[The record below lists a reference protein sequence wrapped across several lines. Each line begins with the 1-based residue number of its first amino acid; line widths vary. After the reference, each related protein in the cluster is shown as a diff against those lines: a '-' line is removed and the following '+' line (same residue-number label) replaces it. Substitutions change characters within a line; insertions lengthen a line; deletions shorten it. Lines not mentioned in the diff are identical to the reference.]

1 MRVSLWYPVFR
12 RTHVFR
18 KPIAGTL
25 GVLLLMGA
33 VSSCQ
38 SVTALRHEAVT
49 LDGSPHVIEARL
61 KAHLQDGS
69 TILFPDGATIGEDRV
84 TGSGERYDIR
94 LSPVGSIS
102 MVPLDSV
109 IAMESFDTE
118 TDSDRTVTYNF
129 LPTLIGV
136 LTGVALALGSR

>member
-18 KPIAGTL
+18 KSIAGTL

-84 TGSGERYDIR
+84 TRSGERYDIR

-136 LTGVALALGSR
+136 LTGVALTLGSR